1 MLRIKM
7 SLIALIGT
15 LALGACGV
23 QGVSQYQN
31 ALHMGC
37 TPAPTGGVVCAG

>member
-1 MLRIKM
+1 MYRIKM
-7 SLIALIGT
+7 SLIALLAT
-15 LALGACGV
+15 LALGACSV

-37 TPAPTGGVVCAG
+37 TPSSGGGVSC